1 MDPLQKMGVLYVG
14 KYGFLYW
21 ANKAALASII
31 IIAVAWV
38 VFRFGGPALGLY
50 SLTNDLSSTPNLF

>member
-1 MDPLQKMGVLYVG
+1 MNPLEKVAVLYVG

-31 IIAVAWV
+31 GLAVLWV

-50 SLTNDLSSTPNLF
+50 SLQNNLNSNPNLF